1 MAETIDTDI
10 LVIGA
15 GSGGLSVAAGTAQL
29 GRPTVLVEKHRMGG
43 DCLNTGCVPSKALLA
58 AARAAHAVRTADRFG
73 VVAAAPTVD
82 PAAVQAHLRGVIAA
96 IAPNDSVERFT
107 GLGVRVLKAAARFT
121 GPGTVETEA
130 GQRLRAR
137 RIVVATGSRA
147 ALPPIP
153 GIESVPV
160 LTNETI
166 FDRLPLGGHLL
177 IVGGGPIG
185 VEMAQAF
192 RRLGTRV
199 TVLERATLLPKDD
212 PELVA
217 VVRATLREEGV
228 EIVEGAEILRLEP
241 GPGGGVAAVLR
252 ESISGGER
260 RIEGT
265 DLLVAAGRTPTVEG
279 LGLDAAGIA
288 WTATG
293 ISVDAHLRTTNRRV
307 YAVGDVA
314 GGPQFTHVAGYQAGL
329 VVRNMLFRLAPAR
342 ADYTALPRVTYTA
355 PELAQVGLT
364 EAEARE
370 RHGDGVRVARWP
382 LHDNDRA
389 QAERETAGLAKL
401 VLDRRGRLLGAGIVG
416 AQAGELIQ
424 PWVLA
429 LSRGLSAR
437 AFTGIMAPYPTLGE
451 VGKRAAG
458 AFYSPALFS
467 DRTRLLVRVL
477 SWFG

>member
-29 GRPTVLVEKHRMGG
+29 GRPTVLIEKDRMGG

-58 AARAAHAVRTADRFG
+58 AARVAHAVRTAGRFG
-73 VVAAAPTVD
+73 VAAGPPVVD

-121 GPGTVETEA
+121 GPDTVETEA

-137 RIVVATGSRA
+137 RIVVATGSRP

-192 RRLGTRV
+192 CRLGTRV

-241 GPGGGVAAVLR
+241 VPGGGVVAVLR
-252 ESISGGER
+252 EAISGGER

-265 DLLVAAGRTPTVEG
+265 DLLVAAGRLPTVQG

-288 WTATG
+288 WTAKG

-370 RHGDGVRVARWP
+370 RYGDGVRVSRWP
-382 LHDNDRA
+382 LHENDRA

-401 VLDRRGRLLGAGIVG
+401 VLDRRGRILGAGIVG

-429 LSRGLSAR
+429 LSRRLSAR

-467 DRTRLLVRVL
+467 DRTRRLVRVL